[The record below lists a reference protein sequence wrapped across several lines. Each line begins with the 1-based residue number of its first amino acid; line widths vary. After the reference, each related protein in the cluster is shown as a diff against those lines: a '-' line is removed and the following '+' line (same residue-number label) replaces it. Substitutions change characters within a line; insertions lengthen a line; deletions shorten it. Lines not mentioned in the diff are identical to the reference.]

1 MTRTLLN
8 LSFYLLSTSCLQSQT
23 LEKWTLTDGRSFE
36 GQVKSVTP
44 GMVIF
49 ARASGPDSP
58 LEIAKLSELSQRRL
72 IVVLGLTLPILPILP
87 TTSIPHLEP
96 MANQP
101 SAPAVNATARNP
113 GAIDATDI
121 SMIDSKFGL
130 RCMVIGKISKITTLG
145 NTGHKKINFENSEF
159 YLFINKRALES
170 NPEWKPENI
179 ANKIIQVEG
188 EVAKYQDQLQIQIT
202 APNQINVV
210 EP

>member
-1 MTRTLLN
+1 MNRPLLN
-8 LSFYLLSTSCLQSQT
+8 LSLYLLSTICLQSQT

-49 ARASGPDSP
+49 ARASGPDAP
-58 LEIAKLSELSQRRL
+58 LEIAQLSELSQRRL
-72 IVVLGLTLPILPILP
+72 IVVLGLTLTTTPNTAIPPPAP
-87 TTSIPHLEP
+87 TAPP
-96 MANQP
+96 P
-101 SAPAVNATARNP
+101 SAPPMNTTVRDP

-145 NTGHKKINFENSEF
+145 GTGHKKINFENSEF
-159 YLFINKRALES
+159 YLFINKRILEA
-170 NPEWKPENI
+170 NPEWKPETM
-179 ANKIIQVEG
+179 ANKRIQVEG